1 MKSHLI
7 KKHKFSEECIKNKNL
22 VQHFNQTTIPTYS
35 NINRKILYQY
45 VAALHIDCRPLR
57 FGDGY
62 GFSSFFDT
70 LHIKLPTYKQIS
82 DTTESIISLIKRK
95 MECDI
100 ENTKFVNIQMDHWK
114 GKSTN
119 YLAIFVDF
127 MKDMNIISYLLYI
140 QQVDNKK
147 SETTSIILNNLQN
160 TILHNKMI
168 TATSD
173 SASDMLASIK
183 MCSFI
188 HIHCFSHRIHN
199 SLLRS
204 EVIIKTTMKKFSKLL
219 DHINRKD
226 NFYDELRKVLIL
238 KYNQEKLNII
248 TAKIPSAIDVR
259 WFSSYDML
267 QHFVE
272 SFSDIRSYIQVIIII
287 NFIFFIIIYRLLTK
301 TTQKSTQIIMIM
313 I

>member
-1 MKSHLI
+1 M
-7 KKHKFSEECIKNKNL
+7 
-22 VQHFNQTTIPTYS
+22 
-35 NINRKILYQY
+35 
-45 VAALHIDCRPLR
+45 AALHIDCRPLR

-82 DTTESIISLIKRK
+82 DTTDSIISLIKKK

-114 GKSTN
+114 GKRTN

-127 MKDMNIISYLLYI
+127 MKDMNITSYLLYAEE
-140 QQVDNKK
+140 VDNKK

-160 TILHNKMI
+160 AILHDKII

-173 SASDMLASIK
+173 SASDMVAAIK

-188 HIHCFSHRIHN
+188 HIHCFSHRLHN
-199 SLLRS
+199 ALLRS
-204 EVIIKTTMKKFSKLL
+204 EVIIKTSVNKFSKLL
-219 DHINRKD
+219 DHLNRKD
-226 NFYDELRKVLIL
+226 NFYEELRKVLIL
-238 KYNQEKLNII
+238 KYNQEKLNTI

-259 WFSSYDML
+259 WFSCYDML

-272 SFSDIRSYIQVIIII
+272 SFNDIRSYIQVNIIFNLII
-287 NFIFFIIIYRLLTK
+287 L
-301 TTQKSTQIIMIM
+301 
-313 I
+313 